1 MNKVRKNITRDIKP
15 YMDFAEHKDLIA
27 FTVGADYFAY
37 NYETD
42 EEYEA
47 DFDEFVAVVEKDWL
61 FNHMRMG
68 GVENPLDYLQ
78 NEYVWDDSY
87 EWFNNA
93 KALGKLVAV
102 SFD

>member
-1 MNKVRKNITRDIKP
+1 MNKVREKVLENMKP
-15 YMDFAEHKDLIA
+15 YMEFAEHKDLIA

-37 NYETD
+37 DNETD
-42 EEYEA
+42 TELEA
-47 DFDEFVAVVEKDWL
+47 DFYEIVAAVEKDWL

-68 GVENPLDYLQ
+68 GTENPLDYLK

-87 EWFNNA
+87 EWFINA
-93 KALGKLVAV
+93 KALGKVAVV